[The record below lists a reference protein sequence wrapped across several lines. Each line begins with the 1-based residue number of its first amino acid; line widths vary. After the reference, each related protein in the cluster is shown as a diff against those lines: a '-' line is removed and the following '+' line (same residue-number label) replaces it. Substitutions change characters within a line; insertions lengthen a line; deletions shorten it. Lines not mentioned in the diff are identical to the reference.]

1 MKCARRKGVIYMEFS
16 NSDST
21 INKNGQKPT
30 GAVNTRSLSFS
41 GTKPTSTVA
50 AAKPNSSPAERTGH
64 KLELDHERAMSMTG
78 VKDVPVFTDK
88 NITDRLENETLLV
101 TGQNLAV
108 KTLDIEN
115 GKLQVTGR
123 VFSLRYTSQAAPT
136 SIIKRIFK

>member
-1 MKCARRKGVIYMEFS
+1 MDFS
-16 NSDST
+16 TSKQP
-21 INKNGQKPT
+21 INKNGSNSTKTQNLSEKQPSATAPAPQK
-30 GAVNTRSLSFS
+30 
-41 GTKPTSTVA
+41 
-50 AAKPNSSPAERTGH
+50 GH

-88 NITDRLENETLLV
+88 NITVRLEGETLLV

-123 VFSLRYTSQAAPT
+123 VFSLKYTAQSTPT
-136 SIIKRIFK
+136 SVIKRIFK

>member
-1 MKCARRKGVIYMEFS
+1 MRPSQRSIAMDFS
-16 NSDST
+16 NSKTAID
-21 INKNGQKPT
+21 KNRANAPQKDT
-30 GAVNTRSLSFS
+30 VVSSFTAKTPS
-41 GTKPTSTVA
+41 AMS
-50 AAKPNSSPAERTGH
+50 AAKTSDAAERKGH

-88 NITDRLENETLLV
+88 NITVRLENETLLV

-123 VFSLRYTSQAAPT
+123 VFSLRYTNQAAPT
-136 SIIKRIFK
+136 SFLKRIFK

>member
-1 MKCARRKGVIYMEFS
+1 MEFS
-16 NSDST
+16 TSSSS
-21 INKNGQKPT
+21 INNNGQKT
-30 GAVNTRSLSFS
+30 AQTVNTKSMSFS
-41 GTKPTSTVA
+41 GTNTAVAKSSTSSTSA
-50 AAKPNSSPAERTGH
+50 AEHTGH

-88 NITDRLENETLLV
+88 NITVRLANETLLV

-108 KTLDIEN
+108 KNLDIES
-115 GKLQVTGR
+115 GRLQVTGR

>member
-1 MKCARRKGVIYMEFS
+1 METNSINTKTVSFTGSGSSVKS
-16 NSDST
+16 NSTATAKSMSNST
-21 INKNGQKPT
+21 SAG
-30 GAVNTRSLSFS
+30 
-41 GTKPTSTVA
+41 
-50 AAKPNSSPAERTGH
+50 AERVGH

-88 NITDRLENETLLV
+88 NITVRLANETLLV

-108 KTLDIEN
+108 KNLDIES

-136 SIIKRIFK
+136 SFIKRIFK

>member
-1 MKCARRKGVIYMEFS
+1 MEFN
-16 NSDST
+16 NSQKSAQNVTAKSATFTGST
-21 INKNGQKPT
+21 
-30 GAVNTRSLSFS
+30 AV
-41 GTKPTSTVA
+41 
-50 AAKPNSSPAERTGH
+50 AKPAASGAERVGH

-88 NITDRLENETLLV
+88 NITVRLANETLLV

-108 KTLDIEN
+108 KNLDVES

-123 VFSLRYTSQAAPT
+123 VFSLRYTSQTAPT

>member
-1 MKCARRKGVIYMEFS
+1 MEFS

-78 VKDVPVFTDK
+78 VKDK
-88 NITDRLENETLLV
+88 NITVRLENETLLV

>member
-1 MKCARRKGVIYMEFS
+1 MET
-16 NSDST
+16 NS
-21 INKNGQKPT
+21 INTKTVSFT
-30 GAVNTRSLSFS
+30 GSSSSVAKS
-41 GTKPTSTVA
+41 TSTATTKSV
-50 AAKPNSSPAERTGH
+50 SGAEHGGH

-88 NITDRLENETLLV
+88 NITVRLANETLLV

-108 KTLDIEN
+108 KNLDVEN

>member
-1 MKCARRKGVIYMEFS
+1 MEF
-16 NSDST
+16 N
-21 INKNGQKPT
+21 NNGQKSAQSVTTKTVSFT
-30 GAVNTRSLSFS
+30 GSGAASAKSASANTEH
-41 GTKPTSTVA
+41 V
-50 AAKPNSSPAERTGH
+50 GH

-88 NITDRLENETLLV
+88 NITVRLANETLLV

-108 KTLDIEN
+108 KNLDVEN

-123 VFSLRYTSQAAPT
+123 VFSLRYTSQTAPT